1 MGKGYGR
8 GVTAPPMFRNGVCWK
23 TLYPHFYPYKYPK
36 HDFTRLRMVM
46 LTQGKFF
53 YFQDFSE
60 LDYSAF
66 YRRKHIPTN
75 SNPSPAASKRSETN
89 GFQTSFLVSDPLTVL
104 GLLIDSAPHIGFHAV
119 CAVLFHFFRDMAIYV
134 VPVVPRSL
142 LGTARKAA
150 PPNGGAALRFL
161 QPCGACCQRSS
172 CCFIHT
178 SMTRL

>member
-1 MGKGYGR
+1 MRTKTEIRNVRLYLFWSLLKIPRIFSITGNCKQKIWLKQIKA
-8 GVTAPPMFRNGVCWK
+8 APA
-23 TLYPHFYPYKYPK
+23 L
-36 HDFTRLRMVM
+36 DFS
-46 LTQGKFF
+46 
-53 YFQDFSE
+53 YFQHASK
-60 LDYSAF
+60 LVT
-66 YRRKHIPTN
+66 HH
-75 SNPSPAASKRSETN
+75 SKRSETN
-89 GFQTSFLVSDPLTVL
+89 GFQTPFLVSDPLFDPLTVL

-119 CAVLFHFFRDMAIYV
+119 CAVLFHFFRDMAIY
-134 VPVVPRSL
+134 VVPRSL

>member
-1 MGKGYGR
+1 MIILQ
-8 GVTAPPMFRNGVCWK
+8 PWK
-23 TLYPHFYPYKYPK
+23 AL
-36 HDFTRLRMVM
+36 
-46 LTQGKFF
+46 
-53 YFQDFSE
+53 YFQGFFE
-60 LDYSAF
+60 LGCAVF
-66 YRRKHIPTN
+66 YKGKHVPTN

-89 GFQTSFLVSDPLTVL
+89 GFQTSFLVSDPLFDPLTVL

-119 CAVLFHFFRDMAIYV
+119 CAVLFHFFRDIAIYV
-134 VPVVPRSL
+134 VPRSL
-142 LGTARKAA
+142 FGTVRKAA

>member
-1 MGKGYGR
+1 MGGVREKTVDKQEKTCIIVFVRRNTAGLCKGS
-8 GVTAPPMFRNGVCWK
+8 TADSDSVCE
-23 TLYPHFYPYKYPK
+23 
-36 HDFTRLRMVM
+36 
-46 LTQGKFF
+46 G
-53 YFQDFSE
+53 
-60 LDYSAF
+60 
-66 YRRKHIPTN
+66 

-89 GFQTSFLVSDPLTVL
+89 GFQTSFLVSDPLFDPLTVL

-119 CAVLFHFFRDMAIYV
+119 CAVLFHFFRDMAIY
-134 VPVVPRSL
+134 VVPRSL

>member
-1 MGKGYGR
+1 MCEIVSILVTLKNAPIVRNHGKLN
-8 GVTAPPMFRNGVCWK
+8 AKIWLK
-23 TLYPHFYPYKYPK
+23 QPK
-36 HDFTRLRMVM
+36 AASALDSS
-46 LTQGKFF
+46 
-53 YFQDFSE
+53 YFQRVSKLVTHD
-60 LDYSAF
+60 
-66 YRRKHIPTN
+66 
-75 SNPSPAASKRSETN
+75 SKRSETN
-89 GFQTSFLVSDPLTVL
+89 GFQTSFLVSDPLFDPLTVL

-119 CAVLFHFFRDMAIYV
+119 CAVLFHFFRDMAIY
-134 VPVVPRSL
+134 VVPRSL